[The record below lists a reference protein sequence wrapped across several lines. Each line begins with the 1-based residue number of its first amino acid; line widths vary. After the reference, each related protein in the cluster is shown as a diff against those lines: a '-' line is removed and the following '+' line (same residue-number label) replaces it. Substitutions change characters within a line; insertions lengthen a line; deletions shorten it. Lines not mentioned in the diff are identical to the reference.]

1 MQITIPAE
9 YLNRIVVGDALD
21 YLQALP
27 PASVPLFLFSPPYN
41 LGNSSGGGMPG
52 KRLGHYPADAGL
64 GRRGGPYQSAKDGG
78 RRAGKWSGGA
88 LADGY
93 EASTDGMLHDD
104 YVAWQYAIL
113 RECWRCLADN
123 GAIYYNHKPRVFD
136 GVLVEPRDYVP
147 PELPLRQRVIWARAG
162 GVNFSPVFYV
172 PTYEEI
178 LIIAKP
184 DFRLR
189 SKGASGVGD
198 VWTIPQVSGTWHPAP
213 FPLPL
218 AERVI
223 ETVRPTLVC
232 DPFMGSGTTA
242 KAARRW
248 RVDWMGCEKSATYAE
263 RAMREI
269 EAIQPRAVEMIADQQ
284 ELFV

>member
-1 MQITIPAE
+1 MIPELNTIT
-9 YLNRIVVGDALD
+9 VGDALE
-21 YLQALP
+21 YLEALP

-41 LGNSSGGGMPG
+41 LGNSSGGGAAA
-52 KRLGHYPADAGL
+52 RLGHYAVDARL
-64 GRRGGPYQSAKDGG
+64 GKRGGKHAMGHKGVLWDGG
-78 RRAGKWSGGA
+78 E

-93 EASTDGMLHDD
+93 ESSTDDMGHSA
-104 YVAWQYAIL
+104 YVEWQHAIL
-113 RECWRCLADN
+113 RACWRALPEH
-123 GAIYYNHKPRVFD
+123 GAIYYNHKPRILD

-162 GVNFSPVFYV
+162 GVNFSPVFYL

-184 DFRLR
+184 DFRLK

-198 VWTIPQVSGTWHPAP
+198 VWTIPQVANTWHPAP
-213 FPLPL
+213 FPLVL

-223 ETVRPTLVC
+223 ETVRPSLVC

-242 KAARRW
+242 KAAKRYGI
-248 RVDWMGCEKSATYAE
+248 DWIGCEKSAKYAA
-263 RAMREI
+263 RATREI
-269 EAIQPRAVEMIADQQ
+269 EATQPRMAAMIADQ
-284 ELFV
+284 EAFA